1 MTAPTATT
9 TTTTTATTTLSETAV
24 TLARSPYPEGVPVKF
39 SPDGLAQRYP
49 GNTTI
54 CHIPLDSPLIS
65 GLRAIHD
72 ALGSHATLA
81 HFFRLVPPETW
92 HMTVLD
98 GVREIECEGD
108 MWPED
113 LEKRPLDEYTVE
125 FSKTLGELG
134 DQLQSEGLAPPY
146 KMRVRG
152 FDPAVVGVGL
162 EIEGATDEEE
172 KRMRRLRDRLAD
184 AMGFRAPRHDMYIF
198 HVTVAYLLRHVD
210 GDDRLALNKTFAE
223 LLPKVKMEFDL
234 GAVEFCVFQDMCA
247 YPRLFYLGREGGES
261 A

>member
-1 MTAPTATT
+1 MTATT
-9 TTTTTATTTLSETAV
+9 GTITTLGETTATHE
-24 TLARSPYPEGVPVKF
+24 RPPYPEGVPVKW
-39 SPDGLAQRYP
+39 SPDGVVQRYP

-65 GLRAIHD
+65 GLRAIYN
-72 ALGSHATLA
+72 ALGSHPTLSR
-81 HFFRLVPPETW
+81 FFRLVPPETW

-113 LEKRPLDEYTVE
+113 LAKKPLDEYTAE

-134 DQLQSEGLAPPY
+134 HQLQSEGLAPPY
-146 KMRVRG
+146 QMRVRG

-172 KRMRRLRDRLAD
+172 RRIRRLRDRLAD
-184 AMGFRAPRHDMYIF
+184 AMGFRAPRHDTYIF

-210 GDDRLALNKTFAE
+210 GDDRVALNQMFAE
-223 LLPKVKMEFDL
+223 LLPQVKMEFQL
-234 GAVEFCVFQDMCA
+234 GPVEFCVFQDMCA
-247 YPRLFYLGREGGES
+247 YPRLFYLGEKEEKT